1 MEIGAPPPSRW
12 GRNDHMEVMDPG
24 ETERE
29 RIGEEIDIY
38 SVENIAKL
46 LSGFA
51 EAKLIPEQLLLGA
64 CTFDVTEE
72 SEVKFGRRPTER
84 LGFKLR
90 KTKLSKQ

>member
-1 MEIGAPPPSRW
+1 
-12 GRNDHMEVMDPG
+12 MEVMNPG

-29 RIGEEIDIY
+29 IIGEEIDIY

-72 SEVKFGRRPTER
+72 SQVVSSAESQQNV
-84 LGFKLR
+84 LV
-90 KTKLSKQ
+90 SS

>member
-1 MEIGAPPPSRW
+1 MELM
-12 GRNDHMEVMDPG
+12 NPG

-29 RIGEEIDIY
+29 IIGEEIDIY

-72 SEVKFGRRPTER
+72 SQVVSSAESQQNV
-84 LGFKLR
+84 LV
-90 KTKLSKQ
+90 SS

>member
-1 MEIGAPPPSRW
+1 M
-12 GRNDHMEVMDPG
+12 NPG

-29 RIGEEIDIY
+29 IIGEEIDIY

-64 CTFDVTEE
+64 YTFDVTEE

-84 LGFKLR
+84 LSFKLR
-90 KTKLSKQ
+90 KTKKTRLKNDSNHN